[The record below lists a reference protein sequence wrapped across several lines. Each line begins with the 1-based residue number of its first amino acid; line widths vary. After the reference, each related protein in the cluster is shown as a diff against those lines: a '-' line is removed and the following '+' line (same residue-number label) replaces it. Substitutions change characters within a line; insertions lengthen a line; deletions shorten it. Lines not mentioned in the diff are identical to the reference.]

1 MPWRREDVGAPLE
14 QILDL
19 KRGYQAIVMGLTWL
33 EDAAVIDT
41 QENQTLNAGHSAL
54 RKDDWQRRKSSF
66 KVMAACCGVMR
77 NAPDG
82 CNKEDQT
89 CVTGWGQGIRQRGK
103 VPL

>member
-1 MPWRREDVGAPLE
+1 VRQFKTVISRILEAALE

-19 KRGYQAIVMGLTWL
+19 KRGYQAMVMGLTWL

-54 RKDDWQRRKSSF
+54 RKDYWQRRKGSF
-66 KVMAACCGVMR
+66 KEMAACCRIMR

-82 CNKEDQT
+82 CNNEDQT
-89 CVTGWGQGIRQRGK
+89 CDT
-103 VPL
+103 